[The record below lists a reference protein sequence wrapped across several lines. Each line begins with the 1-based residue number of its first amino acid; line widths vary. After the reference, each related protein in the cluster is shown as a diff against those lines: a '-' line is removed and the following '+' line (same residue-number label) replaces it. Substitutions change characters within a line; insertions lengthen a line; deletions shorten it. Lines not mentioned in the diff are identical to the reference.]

1 MNESNFSQNFFQKF
15 FYEYVT
21 EGIDPP
27 FDLTK
32 RHKWGGYGGG
42 EGGAPPIWD
51 PNPPCHSG

>member
-1 MNESNFSQNFFQKF
+1 MGGIFPKF
-15 FYEYVT
+15 FPEIFCEYVT

-42 EGGAPPIWD
+42 EGGAPRIWD